1 MIRSSSCGK
10 ALRSVPLA
18 AVMIHAFADE
28 PAFDKITN
36 EVLTTELPEL
46 VVTAARTGFTGK
58 TGFSQ
63 DGLNFSLNSEEI
75 SRLGIQDLGN
85 ITKYDP
91 LVSAPFDV
99 GGGDGAFGYGG
110 TGYAGFNIRGAEG
123 NRISIE
129 LDGIRQPPQYIST
142 SFDQGSA
149 GGSGGVG
156 RDYFDPAVFS
166 LVEILKSGNSTLYG
180 SDSLG
185 GAVNLET
192 LSAPDILD
200 SKDLG
205 ALLSGQY
212 FSVNDSI
219 AGQIAGATRQG
230 DFEMMLFY
238 SGRHGHE
245 TINNGDIKPNPVDFN
260 SDAVLAKAGYVHGE
274 HAIRLTAELYQRE
287 TFTDAISATTSD
299 FTVFNQS
306 ARNEEDITRKRVSVE
321 WAYEPQASYFDR
333 IENHLYYQTAES
345 HSVND
350 SSSYPVTIGG
360 VTIPGRERHQTID
373 FTTDLFGY
381 NGFIHKTLASG
392 DITHRLMGGLELS
405 SEGSSNRFMRDDT
418 GMPYEK
424 DRISFAP
431 ATTDRYGLFLIDEM
445 RPATDWTLTPG
456 LRIDYNEIDVSLN
469 HSYLARLQ
477 ALDGNAVMP
486 ADGYENFT
494 LSPRFDVAWQATDAI
509 RIYGNYAR
517 GVRNPSAEELTMIF
531 DHPPSAGNPA
541 GSITIPN
548 PSLEAETSD
557 AFTLGAGTQSEIG
570 KVELTGF
577 YTFYHNYI
585 ENSVFTG
592 RQDDQGRDILTA
604 VNRGESDIFGF
615 ELDTEWNVGSWQSS
629 LQGFRLGVST
639 GKAVGISRTDDV
651 WLNTTEPWKT
661 VGWLSYDDPSGCFGA
676 RLTGI
681 YTAAVTHVDDTTDQ
695 GEFFRP
701 PSWCTLDLTA
711 WWKPTDTTTISAG
724 VNNIFNEQYYVWSNI
739 RRGGGHLGGNAVD
752 DRSTAP
758 GINFF
763 LSLTQT
769 F

>member
-1 MIRSSSCGK
+1 MIRLTSWGK
-10 ALRSVPLA
+10 LWFGVPLA
-18 AVMIHAFADE
+18 AVVIHAFADE
-28 PAFDKITN
+28 PAFDQIATDA
-36 EVLTTELPEL
+36 LTTELPEL
-46 VVTAARTGFTGK
+46 VVTAERTGFTGK

-63 DGLNFSLNSEEI
+63 DGLNFSLDAEEI

-91 LVSAPFDV
+91 LVSAPFDI

-110 TGYAGFNIRGAEG
+110 SGYAGFNIRGAEG
-123 NRISIE
+123 NRIAIE

-142 SFDQGSA
+142 SFDQGTN

-156 RDYFDPAVFS
+156 RDYFDPSVFS

-185 GAVNLET
+185 GVVNLQT

-200 SKDLG
+200 GKDLG

-212 FSVNDSI
+212 FSVNDSV
-219 AGQIAGATRQG
+219 AGQVAGATRQG

-245 TINNGDIKPNPVDFN
+245 TINNGDIAPNPVDFN

-274 HAIRLTAELYQRE
+274 HAIRLTAELYQRD

-299 FTVFNQS
+299 FTIFDKSV
-306 ARNEEDITRKRVSVE
+306 RNDEEITRKRVSLE
-321 WAYEPQASYFDR
+321 WAFEPQDDYLDR

-360 VTIPGRERHQTID
+360 VTIPGRVRHQTID

-381 NGFIHKTLASG
+381 NGFVHKTLTTG
-392 DITHRLMGGLELS
+392 DITHRLMGGVELS
-405 SEGSSNRFMRDDT
+405 SEDSRNRFMRDDT

-431 ATTDRYGLFLIDEM
+431 ATTGRYGVFLIDEI
-445 RPATDWTLTPG
+445 RPATDWTVTPG
-456 LRIDYNEIDVSLN
+456 LRLDYNEIDVSLN
-469 HSYLARLQ
+469 NSYLARLQ
-477 ALDGNAVMP
+477 ELDGSAVMP
-486 ADGYENFT
+486 AEGYDNLT
-494 LSPRFDVAWQATDAI
+494 LSPRLDLAWQATQVI
-509 RIYGNYAR
+509 RVYANYAR
-517 GVRNPSAEELTMIF
+517 GVRNPTAEELTMIF
-531 DHPPSAGNPA
+531 DHPSSAGNPA
-541 GSITIPN
+541 GSVTIPN
-548 PSLEAETSD
+548 PNLEEETSD
-557 AFTLGAGTQSEIG
+557 SFTLGAGAQSEMG
-570 KVELTGF
+570 KVDLSGF

-592 RQDDQGRDILTA
+592 RQDDQGRDILTTL
-604 VNRGESDIFGF
+604 NRGESEIFGF
-615 ELDTEWNVGSWQSS
+615 EADAEWNASSWQSR

-661 VGWLSYDDPSGCFGA
+661 VGWLSYDDASGRFGG

-681 YTAAVTHVDDTTDQ
+681 YTAAVTQVDDTTDQ

-701 PSWCTLDLTA
+701 PSWFTLDLTA

-724 VNNIFNEQYYVWSNI
+724 VNNIFDEKYYVWSNI

-758 GINFF
+758 GTNFF